1 MFTDLAY
8 AMGTGQGGG
17 AGGGGIVSF
26 LPLIAIF
33 GIFYFLLIRPQQK
46 KQKDQRMMM
55 ENLKKGDRV
64 ITQSG
69 IHGTIVKVK
78 DQTFIIEVAEKV
90 KMEFSKSAIAAKK
103 PSTEPTPSTTET
115 SSDES

>member
-8 AMGTGQGGG
+8 ALGGGQGGG
-17 AGGGGIVSF
+17 AGGGGFVSL
-26 LPLIAIF
+26 LPLLAIF
-33 GIFYFLLIRPQQK
+33 AIFYFLLIRPQQK
-46 KQKDQRMMM
+46 KQKDQRQMT

-78 DQTFIIEVAEKV
+78 DQTLIIEVAEKV
-90 KMEFSKSAIAAKK
+90 KMEFSKSAVGAKK
-103 PSTEPTPSTTET
+103 PSPESVPAAAESPSE
-115 SSDES
+115 DG

>member
-1 MFTDLAY
+1 MFNNLAY
-8 AMGTGQGGG
+8 AMGAGQGGG

-33 GIFYFLLIRPQQK
+33 AIFYFLLIRPQQK
-46 KQKDQRMMM
+46 KQKDQRLML

-90 KMEFSKSAIAAKK
+90 KMEFSKSAITARKTGIETTP
-103 PSTEPTPSTTET
+103 PSVEA
-115 SSDES
+115 SSDEG